1 MVSVHAM
8 STNNGR
14 EKVAI
19 TTNVLQ
25 TIVLLIAIGA
35 VMLQTGRRDQQI
47 ETTAKAVEILRD
59 ITTDLTRT
67 QINLTV
73 NTDHLSAKVAEL
85 NTRLR
90 ELENDL

>member
-1 MVSVHAM
+1 MTSD
-8 STNNGR
+8 NR

-25 TIVLLIAIGA
+25 TIVLLVAIGA
-35 VMLQTGRRDQQI
+35 VMLQAGRRDHQI
-47 ETTAKAVEILRD
+47 EVTAATVEKLRG
-59 ITTDLTRT
+59 ITTDLAAT

-90 ELENDL
+90 NLETRP

>member
-1 MVSVHAM
+1 M

-47 ETTAKAVEILRD
+47 EMTAETVETLRE
-59 ITTDLTRT
+59 ITTDLTKT

-73 NTDHLSAKVAEL
+73 NSDHLSARVADL
-85 NTRLR
+85 HTRLR
-90 ELENDL
+90 ELENEQ

>member
-1 MVSVHAM
+1 MVGVYAM
-8 STNNGR
+8 SHEGR

-35 VMLQTGRRDQQI
+35 VMLQMGRRDQQL
-47 ETTAKAVEILRD
+47 ELTAKAVETLRE
-59 ITTDLTRT
+59 ITTDLAKT

-73 NTDHLSAKVAEL
+73 NTDHLSAKVADL
-85 NTRLR
+85 TSRLR
-90 ELENDL
+90 QLETTR

>member
-1 MVSVHAM
+1 M

-35 VMLQTGRRDQQI
+35 VMMQTGRRDQQI
-47 ETTAKAVEILRD
+47 ESTVKTVEMLRD

-85 NTRLR
+85 SVRLR
-90 ELENDL
+90 ELENEL

>member
-1 MVSVHAM
+1 M
-8 STNNGR
+8 SNDGR

-35 VMLQTGRRDQQI
+35 VMLQMGRRDQQL
-47 ETTAKAVEILRD
+47 ELTAKAVETLRE
-59 ITTDLTRT
+59 ITTDLAKT

-73 NTDHLSAKVAEL
+73 NTDHLSAKVADL
-85 NTRLR
+85 TSRLR
-90 ELENDL
+90 QLETTR